1 MSYTQIILDKKGP
14 VATITL
20 NRPEKCNAL
29 SINLSAEFADAVNN
43 VKMDD
48 ELKIVVF
55 KGAGG
60 NFSGGDDITE
70 FPQWGTTAN
79 IFERGKLYQHT
90 ADEIE
95 SLNKMTIAAVEGSA
109 VGGGLE
115 ITMVCDFVIA
125 AEGSRFGIPEIDIGM
140 TPGWGGTQ
148 RMGRFV
154 GRRRIREMILLGT
167 MLDAH
172 QAKEVEL
179 VNKVVPAGKLQ
190 QAVDDLID
198 LLLSK
203 PHDILTWGKFI
214 IQKGLEADLHT
225 ALGFEVV
232 AGALNTTTQS
242 MKESTTSFA
251 QKTPLWR
258 SRREKAEEYYRK
270 YPW

>member
-1 MSYTQIILDKKGP
+1 MTYTEIILDKKGP

-29 SINLSAEFADAVNN
+29 SIKLSAELADAINDI
-43 VKMDD
+43 KSDD
-48 ELKIVVF
+48 DLKILVF

-60 NFSGGDDITE
+60 NFSGGDDINE
-70 FPQWGTTAN
+70 FPHWGTTFN

-95 SLNKMTIAAVEGSA
+95 SLNKITIAAVEGA
-109 VGGGLE
+109 VVGGGLE

-167 MLDAH
+167 LLDAH
-172 QAKEVEL
+172 QAKEVQL
-179 VNKVVPAGKLQ
+179 VNRVVPADKLE
-190 QAVDDLID
+190 QAVNELID
-198 LLLSK
+198 VLLSK
-203 PHDILTWGKFI
+203 PHEIMTLAKFI

-225 ALGFEVV
+225 GLGFEVV
-232 AGALNTTTQS
+232 AGALNTTTQA
-242 MKESTTSFA
+242 MKESTTSFS
-251 QKTPLWR
+251 QKTPLWKN
-258 SRREKAEEYYRK
+258 RRKKVEEYYRR